1 MLITCASS
9 TETELAFVGDL
20 AFLLG
25 ASASSSGMIQPLAA
39 ASREAERH
47 ILNDPNGVIRRQI
60 YQETVA
66 GHGSPR
72 LMLSRTPVL
81 GVQRLFDGTDTG
93 TATEYCSTDYRI
105 EDAEAG
111 FLTLTGVSLFARD
124 WIWGQ
129 DIQVYP
135 VPNAEDRRWLA
146 VYEAGWQLTSNSSTC
161 MVSTTTGPT
170 LPDDIQRA
178 VLVRAAELYEGGG
191 GPIASMK
198 VGPLGVNY
206 RTEGI
211 DEFMRLLAPYR
222 RPA

>member
-135 VPNAEDRRWLA
+135 VPNAEVAADEQLVDVHGLDDYGADLAGRHPARRA
-146 VYEAGWQLTSNSSTC
+146 CAC
-161 MVSTTTGPT
+161 R
-170 LPDDIQRA
+170 RA
-178 VLVRAAELYEGGG
+178 L
-191 GPIASMK
+191 
-198 VGPLGVNY
+198 
-206 RTEGI
+206 
-211 DEFMRLLAPYR
+211 
-222 RPA
+222 